1 MFRELFCLF
10 FGAAGILSTIIC
22 RKKLCQQEHRME
34 ELTNEIQHFLNYP
47 SKVMQENLQEGKIH
61 NLENQI
67 IRMEEQLLQEIHLQ
81 QQREKQT
88 NHFIGN
94 MAHQM
99 KTAVTALQIRLD
111 LAQLQSAT
119 EEERTALQKS
129 QACMERLTNEI
140 DRILKSSQLAAGKIQ
155 MVFEPLHLADEIL
168 SIIQQLRS
176 LTDKRQVS
184 ILSDC
189 EKDIILYG
197 DTFWLPQ
204 ALENIIKN
212 AAEHTRQGGRVWVT
226 AKNCGQTVSIIIED
240 EGMGIPP
247 EEFPL
252 LFQRFTRGTVSK
264 TGYGIGLSMARD
276 IVEAHHG
283 TLTGSNGK
291 TGGACFSMTLPVLEG
306 SQTTSV
312 RLHQQTGNFTPGKM

>member
-1 MFRELFCLF
+1 MFWELFCLF
-10 FGAAGILSTIIC
+10 FGAAGILSAILW
-22 RKKLCQQEHRME
+22 RKKLYHHEHRME

-47 SKVMQENLQEGKIH
+47 SKVMQENLHEGKIH

-81 QQREKQT
+81 QQREEQT
-88 NHFIGN
+88 NHFIEN

-111 LAQLQSAT
+111 LAQLHSVT

-184 ILSDC
+184 ILLDC

-197 DTFWLPQ
+197 DAFWLPQ

-226 AKNCGQTVSIIIED
+226 AKNCGQAVSIIIED

-276 IVEAHHG
+276 IVETHHG

-291 TGGACFSMTLPVLEG
+291 TGGACFTMTLPILEG
-306 SQTTSV
+306 PQTYICLDSSA
-312 RLHQQTGNFTPGKM
+312 NW

>member
-1 MFRELFCLF
+1 MFWKLLCLV
-10 FGAAGILSTIIC
+10 FGAAGILSAILC
-22 RKKLCQQEHRME
+22 RRKLCHQEHRME

-47 SKVMQENLQEGKIH
+47 SKVMQENLHEGKIH

-81 QQREKQT
+81 QQREEQT
-88 NHFIGN
+88 NHFIEN

-155 MVFEPLHLADEIL
+155 MVFEHLHLADEIL
-168 SIIQQLRS
+168 SIIQHLRS
-176 LTDKRQVS
+176 LTDKRQVG
-184 ILSDC
+184 ILLDC

-197 DTFWLPQ
+197 DAFWLPQ

-212 AAEHTRQGGRVWVT
+212 AAEHTRQGGRVWIT

-264 TGYGIGLSMARD
+264 TGYGIGLSMAKD

-306 SQTTSV
+306 SQTYICLDSSA
-312 RLHQQTGNFTPGKM
+312 NW